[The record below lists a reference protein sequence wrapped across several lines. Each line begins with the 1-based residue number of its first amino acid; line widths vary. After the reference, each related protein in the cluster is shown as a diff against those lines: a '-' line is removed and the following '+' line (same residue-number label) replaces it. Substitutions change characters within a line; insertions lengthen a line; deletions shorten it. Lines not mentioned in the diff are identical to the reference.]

1 MNKVCLVLVSF
12 VITLFV
18 LSFTSVQAN
27 ESKTT
32 NDEVITISKVNDD
45 SVKQALKS
53 IDSKKINS
61 ELADKEKVSQVS
73 ASSDFNNS
81 DTGCLNNKCYTKS
94 ELIRIYDAYYKSKLP
109 IESVFGTISKVEIL
123 DDGSAVLTGYYNK
136 IMEEMPALF
145 RMQLE
150 QKSLEKL
157 KKSYCK
163 KVNSNKLP
171 FAKIK
176 SLEGVVFGSTGKEL
190 SKITYTPKMCRMG
203 K

>member
-18 LSFTSVQAN
+18 FSFAPVQADVGVT
-27 ESKTT
+27 K
-32 NDEVITISKVNDD
+32 DEQITISKVNDNN
-45 SVKQALKS
+45 VKQTLKS
-53 IDSKKINS
+53 INNKQIDT
-61 ELADKEKVSQVS
+61 ELAEEEKVTKTSTTD
-73 ASSDFNNS
+73 ANN
-81 DTGCLNNKCYTKS
+81 DLETGCLNNMCYTKS
-94 ELIRIYDAYYKSKLP
+94 ELIRIYDTYYKSKLP
-109 IESVFGTISKVEIL
+109 IESVFGTISKVEFL

-136 IMEEMPALF
+136 TMEEMPALF

-150 QKSLEKL
+150 QKLLDKL

-163 KVNSNKLP
+163 KINSNKLP

-176 SLEGVVFGSTGKEL
+176 RLEGVVFGSTGKEL
-190 SKITYTPKMCRMG
+190 FKITYTPKMCRMG